1 MSSES
6 LASIREEASSVY
18 AVCTG
23 RHTQLPQDLTFI
35 GLIGILCQLSF
46 REAPMPT
53 RNVVLTDHQAA
64 SSKPC
69 LMKLYATTLTD
80 SKKSALAVM

>member
-6 LASIREEASSVY
+6 LASIREAASSVY

-23 RHTQLPQDLTFI
+23 RHTQLMQGLTFI
-35 GLIGILCQLSF
+35 ELIDMLCQFGFL
-46 REAPMPT
+46 EARMPT
-53 RNVVLTDHQAA
+53 CNVVLTDHQAA

-69 LMKLYATTLTD
+69 LLKLYATTLTD